1 MRTHSFFA
9 STALTMTIFSL
20 GDFEDVYYATCA
32 KLKELL
38 QGVDLLLEN
47 GFRSPE
53 DTYFAFHHCERLIQ
67 LNAISVGA
75 FKASL
80 HSYEEILNSS
90 EVTALLNK
98 GIMEKSIRQN
108 EYDGQ
113 KQVIMGDEVDEEA
126 ILCRISKQ
134 TGDPDQRWH
143 GVFQESLGLLNED
156 RQLQDTSR
164 MGCGMIFGS
173 LAEKYRSMAVNT
185 MSDGAS
191 INREPTPDIPLSCQE
206 VRPKSRYV
214 SPYNLDE
221 RAKKLDIPGGPE
233 MPCLCDPDC
242 ICVPVCASDPL
253 QNCLCEE
260 NGLFTRVTQGM
271 DIDDLDVPDLVRRKR
286 HGSETS
292 ASSQAS
298 SVASFSTSVCPNQ
311 SIRPFPYEE
320 SRWSSS
326 HWAINAVE
334 RQDMALSENNL
345 DLSAAD
351 DDRFWQGNILTPS
364 EASDLLFRKA
374 LTQPFS
380 KQCEYP
386 PKRSSMAQQLFR
398 RRHGGVTNNQ
408 RALTLKGVKKGQ
420 AANASM
426 GKQIKQTRR
435 SLLVDLSFN
444 SLKLALRRDSRVRG

>member
-1 MRTHSFFA
+1 
-9 STALTMTIFSL
+9 MTIFSL

-53 DTYFAFHHCERLIQ
+53 DTYFVFHHCERLIQ

-80 HSYEEILNSS
+80 HSYEEILKSS

-98 GIMEKSIRQN
+98 GIMEKSIRQD

-191 INREPTPDIPLSCQE
+191 INREPTPDVPLSWQE

-221 RAKKLDIPGGPE
+221 RAKKLNIPGGPE

-242 ICVPVCASDPL
+242 ICAPVCASDPF

-298 SVASFSTSVCPNQ
+298 SAASSSTSFCPNQ
-311 SIRPFPYEE
+311 SIRPIPYEE

-334 RQDMALSENNL
+334 RQNITSTDGEVEDMALLEGYL

-351 DDRFWQGNILTPS
+351 DDRFCQGNILTPS

-380 KQCEYP
+380 KQCAYP

-398 RRHGGVTNNQ
+398 RRSGGVTNNQ
-408 RALTLKGVKKGQ
+408 RALTPKGVKKGQ

-426 GKQIKQTRR
+426 GKQIKQSRKG
-435 SLLVDLSFN
+435 LLAEVSFS
-444 SLKLALRRDSRVRG
+444 SLKLALRRDSRARG